1 MEFLS
6 FLVILGMFNPVVL
19 IIMFIFILILVILFL
34 SFVINTY
41 FYSYLVL
48 MLFMSGI
55 VVLLMYMCGIILIE
69 KMLMFYKLN
78 GLSLLILVGWVSLI
92 FMNSLSLEISCYL
105 VNCLVYYFEFISVM
119 KFIYFP
125 FSLFSLFFII
135 YLFICLVVI
144 YEIVKKCS
152 GPLRMKN

>member
-1 MEFLS
+1 MEFLR
-6 FLVILGMFNPVVL
+6 FLVILGIFNPVVL

-41 FYSYLVL
+41 FYRYLVL
-48 MLFMSGI
+48 ILFIRGI
-55 VVLLMYMCGIILIE
+55 VVLLIYICGIILIE
-69 KMLMFYKLN
+69 KILIFYKLN
-78 GLSLLILVGWVSLI
+78 GLSLLILVGWIRLI
-92 FMNSLSLEISCYL
+92 FINRLSLEIRCYL

-125 FSLFSLFFII
+125 FRLFSLFFII